1 MKTATRLI
9 AALSAFATAATFS
22 AAANATVFAIDYH
35 DKGVW
40 NAYDLENEAYALS
53 FRADQGNDGFWLVV
67 TDGGNPKGDGSS
79 HAILY
84 GDIKN
89 DRITAYTYDGKNSE
103 KSFATGTLLGTY
115 ENAFTDGGTHMK
127 YGYDLTN
134 FSLDVSGLNNAL
146 GPDFDGVVLGP
157 DAGIWFHQST
167 GSEFTYGA
175 DGSITDYVF
184 DNQTFLDRGNDPTR
198 VLAAVDCASG
208 QNGRPKFLNSCS
220 STQIAGGIVSPIGTG
235 IVSPIGAGNGGS
247 PTGGSSTG
255 GGSVPTP
262 GGLALILVGLAGIG
276 RKLRNKNV

>member
-184 DNQTFLDRGNDPTR
+184 DNQT
-198 VLAAVDCASG
+198 
-208 QNGRPKFLNSCS
+208 LNSLIRVVPLRSRVASFHQSAQASCHQS
-220 STQIAGGIVSPIGTG
+220 AQATVDHQQAVARPAVARFRLLVASP
-235 IVSPIGAGNGGS
+235 
-247 PTGGSSTG
+247 
-255 GGSVPTP
+255 
-262 GGLALILVGLAGIG
+262 
-276 RKLRNKNV
+276 